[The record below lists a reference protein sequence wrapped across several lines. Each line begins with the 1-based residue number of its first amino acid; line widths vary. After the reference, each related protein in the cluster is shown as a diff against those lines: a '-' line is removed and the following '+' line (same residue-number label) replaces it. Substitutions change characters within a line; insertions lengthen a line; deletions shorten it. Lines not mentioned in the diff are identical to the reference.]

1 MASKITTIVANF
13 ETQLA
18 STISAGGVTGSLKS
32 PVIDDDGVI
41 LPNAKYV
48 MCVDLGSSKE
58 EHLIFDL
65 VGTTGEMTNIK
76 SVSRQGVETTGAVR
90 QHRTG
95 AKVTLTNFANL
106 LYISKLLQGQVAL
119 DGGNPLIYDV
129 APTFSNALQIATK
142 GYVDATLSGTVG
154 TAGEILNGTT
164 RLSRDQ
170 GAKQKAKV
178 VWAREQDTP
187 DKTLKVEAIKLAFID
202 KIIDYAGGNT
212 PNFID
217 PAMGGDL
224 GVALQPANGET
235 ITVTVDGVAT
245 VLTFVTTIGVTAG
258 NILIG
263 ASATTAR
270 ANLVAFLNNPSV
282 TSATQVAVTGTN
294 LTAIQ
299 KLSATDD
306 LSLNAFIRVTNPA
319 TTSFSV
325 SETMAGAGNIW
336 TVNSTKN
343 RYDLVV
349 IDNAGTLQIRRGAEA
364 VSPVVPTPTT
374 GDAVICSVLNRVGQ
388 TTVRDY
394 NLAGQ
399 AYITDWYD
407 LSVYRTDIITALPA
421 QAFSGDGS
429 DGALIVSSGVTNI
442 DLGGLAVVTK
452 NYTSIAITGTGQ
464 VTFSNPHANG
474 TIIRLKSQGNVDLT
488 SSTIPN
494 LDASGMGA
502 LGGTGSVQAHTTPNA
517 GGTGNTGNGVLD
529 TLGTH
534 GGAGQTAGT
543 ILTANS
549 LYSISDVSA
558 ISRGI
563 LTLVCGSGGGGGSG
577 GADGNGAFNNG
588 GNGGR
593 GGGALQI
600 NCGGAL
606 NFTSTLGVSVAG
618 KNGSNG
624 VSKTGSNGAS
634 GTGGGGGGAGGTCY
648 IFYTTLTSAS
658 GTINSAGGAGGIGGD
673 CTDQAGGGGG
683 VTILGGAGG
692 GGAGSLG
699 GAGGTGGAPSSNANG
714 NAGAG
719 AGGPRAGGGGGS
731 GAATEHNTTT
741 TRTGGGSGAGGA
753 SENLIVTKNYYF

>member
-119 DGGNPLIYDV
+119 DGANPLIYDV

-142 GYVDATLSGTVG
+142 GYVDATLSGAVG
-154 TAGEILNGTT
+154 TANESLNGTT
-164 RLSRDQ
+164 RISRDQ
-170 GAKQKAKV
+170 GAKQKARA
-178 VWAREQDTP
+178 VWVREQDTP
-187 DKTLKVEAIKLAFID
+187 DKTLKVEPLKLAFTD
-202 KIIDYAGGNT
+202 KVFSYAGGNT

-217 PAMGGDL
+217 PAFGGDL

-245 VLTFVTTIGVTAG
+245 VLTFVTSIGASAG

-270 ANLVAFLNNPSV
+270 ANLVGFLNNPSV

-306 LSLNAFIRVTNPA
+306 LALNAFIRVTNTA

-349 IDNAGTLQIRRGAEA
+349 LDNAGTLQIRRGAEA
-364 VSPVVPTPTT
+364 VSPTVPTPTN
-374 GDAVICSVLNRVGQ
+374 GDVVICSVLNRVAQ

-394 NLAGQ
+394 NVSGQ

-407 LSVYRTDIITALPA
+407 LSVYRTDLVTSASLPA
-421 QAFSGDGS
+421 PKFGGTGA
-429 DGALIVSSGVTNI
+429 DGALVLTSGATNL
-442 DLGGLAVVTK
+442 DLTGLAYFEK
-452 NYTSIAITGTGQ
+452 NYSSISITGTGTL
-464 VTFSNPHANG
+464 TFTNPHANG
-474 TIIRLKSQGNVDLT
+474 TTIVIKCSGNYVNT
-488 SSTIPN
+488 SSAVGIN
-494 LDASGMGA
+494 ASGMGA
-502 LGGTGSVQAHTTPNA
+502 QGGASVVTQNTNGNAGTPAISSSGISQGSGGTAGATGGGSDGGAQHSSASLATRSINPLSLHNGILIIAGSGGGSGSVANGGSGTSGAGGRGGGALYLEILGSYNFTGSVSTA
-517 GGTGNTGNGVLD
+517 GLNGADGTGD
-529 TLGTH
+529 
-534 GGAGQTAGT
+534 
-543 ILTANS
+543 S
-549 LYSISDVSA
+549 
-558 ISRGI
+558 
-563 LTLVCGSGGGGGSG
+563 GSGGGGGSSG
-577 GADGNGAFNNG
+577 VFVALYNGTLIANSGTVISTG
-588 GNGGR
+588 GNGG
-593 GGGALQI
+593 
-600 NCGGAL
+600 
-606 NFTSTLGVSVAG
+606 TSV
-618 KNGSNG
+618 N
-624 VSKTGSNGAS
+624 S
-634 GTGGGGGGAGGTCY
+634 GYG
-648 IFYTTLTSAS
+648 
-658 GTINSAGGAGGIGGD
+658 NS
-673 CTDQAGGGGG
+673 
-683 VTILGGAGG
+683 GG
-692 GGAGSLG
+692 GGAGSTGAVGGLKAAGSTNGGNGSLG
-699 GAGGTGGAPSSNANG
+699 S
-714 NAGAG
+714 
-719 AGGPRAGGGGGS
+719 GGGGTCNLG
-731 GAATEHNTTT
+731 GT
-741 TRTGGGSGAGGA
+741 TRTGGIGGA
-753 SENLIVTKNYYF
+753 SETNLTAKNNYYF